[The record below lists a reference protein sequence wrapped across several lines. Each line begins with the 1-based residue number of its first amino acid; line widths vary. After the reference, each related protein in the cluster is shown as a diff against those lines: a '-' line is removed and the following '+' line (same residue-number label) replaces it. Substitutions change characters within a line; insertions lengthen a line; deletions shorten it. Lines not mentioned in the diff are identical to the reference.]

1 MPNGSLRSPYAPA
14 LPGAIVHGLSIVPL
28 ALLLGWYWSTP
39 GVVRNL
45 DWHVHVCWISG
56 YADAL
61 AHGVPYP
68 RLIDTPNA
76 GLGAPVFL
84 LYPPLGHL
92 LGALAAL
99 ASSAT
104 VGLKTVVSLATLLQY
119 FGARSWFLLHT
130 SRGNAALLAAAFCVA
145 PQVVAPGYWFNMPA
159 TALGLAFAAWTLSL
173 LDPLRASSVRQLA
186 ALSLVSGL
194 LLLSHLPTALTAMP
208 AMAALLLATLRQQ
221 PTSAAL
227 RLAALLTGTV
237 VASPYLLATW
247 LSADLL
253 HADFLRENPLWRVEQ
268 NLWPLSGEPLTRA
281 LAENAGWFRLAAFC
295 GLAVALVA
303 LLVLQVRRRLDASA
317 VLLAIVALLCL
328 SLMFAFS
335 APLYEAI
342 PALQW
347 LQFGWRWQ
355 GLFLLVVLGLAAR
368 ALGDAPVGASTTVG
382 LVVMLVL
389 AVLSA
394 LGPDPRSAFWTRA
407 RTSSAEGIGAAT
419 RCLWDTLE
427 HRPRSMGEG
436 WRVDSR
442 ELPQTLQ
449 VLDGRTHVLAATRSP
464 HARHYRLHVD
474 FPGRVQLDA
483 LAFPG
488 WVVELD
494 GRVVE
499 VQTGDTGLIELVLPA
514 GSHRL
519 TLRYSAPL
527 PIRIAEGMSVL
538 LLGWLV
544 WLLVRRRRPA

>member
-1 MPNGSLRSPYAPA
+1 M
-14 LPGAIVHGLSIVPL
+14 
-28 ALLLGWYWSTP
+28 
-39 GVVRNL
+39 RNL

-68 RLIDTPNA
+68 RWIDTPNA

-186 ALSLVSGL
+186 GLSLVSGL

-221 PTSAAL
+221 PASAAL
-227 RLAALLTGTV
+227 RLAALLMGTV

-253 HADFLRENPLWRVEQ
+253 HTDFLRENPLWRVEQ

-303 LLVLQVRRRLDASA
+303 LLVLQIRRRLDASA

-335 APLYEAI
+335 APLYAAI

-355 GLFLLVVLGLAAR
+355 GLFLLMVLALAAR
-368 ALGDAPVGASTTVG
+368 ALGEARAVTAAAMG
-382 LVVMLVL
+382 LGLL
-389 AVLSA
+389 LGLGVLSA
-394 LGPDPRSAFWTRA
+394 LGPDPQAPFWGRT
-407 RTSSAEGIGAAT
+407 RTSAAEGSDAAA

-427 HRPRSMGEG
+427 HRPRSMGNR

-442 ELPQTLQ
+442 ELPQSLQ
-449 VLDGRTHVLAATRSP
+449 VVDGRTHVLAATRSP

-474 FPGRVQLDA
+474 FPGRVRLDA
-483 LAFPG
+483 IAFPG
-488 WVVELD
+488 WGVELD
-494 GRVVE
+494 GHAKE
-499 VQTGDTGLIELVLPA
+499 AQTSDDGLIEIDLPA
-514 GSHRL
+514 GGHEL
-519 TLRYSAPL
+519 FLRYSAPL
-527 PIRIAEGMSVL
+527 PVRLSEGVSVML
-538 LLGWLV
+538 LLVLT
-544 WLLVRRRRPA
+544 WLLMFGTRPAARR